1 MKRNAAREGLA
12 LAGGMLALVVSL
24 GTLLA
29 PAAQAQAPTGVNI
42 QDIDAFLQ
50 KTLADNRVPGL
61 SVVVVQDDRIVFMK
75 GYGQAGGGRPVTP
88 QTPFYL
94 GSTSKTI
101 TALAVMQLVEQGKVE
116 LDAPVER
123 YLPWFQVA
131 DQVASR
137 QITVRHLLNH
147 TSGLSESADPGSS
160 NLSPTLNEQIRRM
173 RSARLTAPVGTKFQY
188 DSQNY
193 RTLGLLIEQ
202 VTGQAYG
209 DYVRDHVFAPLEMTH
224 SLAGS
229 GQAPGLA
236 QGYSQAFSLPFPRP
250 EKFQP
255 ASQSS
260 GYIISSAED
269 MGHYLIAML
278 NQGRYAGRSVVQP
291 HTVNQM
297 MTPPPGINSQYGF
310 GWLVSSVAAVTKAP
324 HNDRIVFHGG
334 SLPNFHSFAL
344 LLPEKRLGFAF
355 LCNQNGIIPMFT
367 WSQKVKRGMISLLL
381 GEPAAPSASYSWI
394 GWLVGAFA
402 ILTWGL
408 QVRSIV
414 RLPQWESKVSR
425 QSRPMRWFR
434 TLVDLVIPA
443 AVLAGVGWRM
453 PYALLPDVT
462 LWVFAACALS
472 VVRGIAKLVL
482 VVPRKP
488 PALEKAV

>member
-1 MKRNAAREGLA
+1 
-12 LAGGMLALVVSL
+12 MLALLVSL
-24 GTLLA
+24 GTLLT
-29 PAAQAQAPTGVNI
+29 PAALAQAPTGVNI

-50 KTLADNRVPGL
+50 NMLAANRVPGL

-116 LDAPVER
+116 LDAPVQR
-123 YLPWFQVA
+123 YLPWFRVA
-131 DQVASR
+131 DEAASR

-147 TSGLSESADPGSS
+147 TSGLSESADSGNS

-173 RSARLTAPVGTKFQY
+173 RSARLTAPVGTKYQY

-202 VTGQAYG
+202 VSGQPYG
-209 DYVRDHVFAPLEMTH
+209 DYVRDHVFAPLHMTH

-229 GQAPGLA
+229 GPARDLA
-236 QGYSQAFSLPFPRP
+236 QGSSQAFGLPFPRP

-278 NQGRYAGRSVVQP
+278 NQGRYADQSVVQAQ
-291 HTVNQM
+291 TVSQM
-297 MTPPPGINSQYGF
+297 MTPPEGINSQYGF
-310 GWLVSSVAAVTKAP
+310 GWLASTVAAVTKST

-355 LCNQNGIIPMFT
+355 LCNQSGIIPLLT
-367 WSQKVKRGMISLLL
+367 WSQNVKGGMINLLL
-381 GEPAAPSASYSWI
+381 GEPAPPSPSYSWI
-394 GWLVGAFA
+394 GWLLGSFA
-402 ILTWGL
+402 ALTLGL

-425 QSRPMRWFR
+425 QSRPIRWFR

-443 AVLAGVGWRM
+443 AVLSGVGWRE
-453 PYALLPDVT
+453 PYTLLPDVT
-462 LWVFAACALS
+462 LWVLASCALS

-482 VVPRKP
+482 IVPQKP
-488 PALEKAV
+488 PAFEKAA